1 MSGLAAN
8 FDANFDAFVGELNKV
23 DIKLKQMSTELD
35 KGANPKLRQLV
46 DSLNGTKIAR
56 NAAIAA
62 DAVSRI
68 GGTAN
73 LTTSQLTKLAAPVRE
88 FVELADKRGLV
99 VADRFREIA
108 QAADLAGQ
116 KITQAGKASPAAT
129 SGGGLLGSAGSSLL
143 TGLGLGTGAGAGLA
157 AFTAIKAQL
166 TDIGQAAA
174 ALGPVRQ
181 GFERLAG
188 GADAANVSLTRM
200 RAATRG
206 MVDDLSLITASN
218 RGDIL
223 GLTQMG
229 VDMADLAAVA
239 TTLGRAVGSDATK
252 SVDDLTVALA
262 RQSPLMLDNLGIKLS
277 LTDAN
282 ERYAKSIGTTVD
294 KLNDEQKAFA
304 FTTEGMK
311 AAHAAAATVGKDLT
325 SAEQWTAVRTQLQG
339 IATDFGDILLQIQP
353 VTDAIGTVAELLR
366 TIRGAGIGDTVR
378 VAGAEASRAL
388 GDAYGSLGWMRYTP
402 MGLALGASVSSVQG
416 LLPKAGAGDIDSV
429 LRASLGGGPA
439 SGTRAGRASGTSTT
453 KADAKADA
461 ERAKRLQEEAKLLGT
476 DLVLA
481 GTKAATTYLKLE
493 AAGKRMT
500 SVATVK
506 LVADLVAA
514 KKAAEETG
522 LATGKIEKALASTV
536 ASPAYKTFIADMS
549 GKMFLTYGTPD
560 LTKLKDIGLRGN
572 KLTNALFGTLKSTDW
587 ITSTNYDFGITDLDG
602 IVPKLRDG
610 STELAKMQQST
621 AKWKVDLSGVL
632 QTFSQ
637 LAQVSGGLE
646 QTVKGIASVTGG
658 IALGESISAALQVQQ
673 RDAQGNLRFDS
684 SGNPIMG
691 DSRLGRLAGIG
702 MASASTGLQLGS
714 LTDNRAAGAALGAVG
729 GGVSAGITAGAAW
742 GAKAGWYGAATGA
755 AIGALGGLYSASK
768 NKQAQYAA
776 KDAGMAQILGQYG
789 GDLQNL
795 LGEMAGL
802 RQGGFT
808 TMSGQSFLSGWFGDP
823 KAFTKVTTE
832 LTNALAKEDAAVTK
846 LGTSLASTAQAQGVL
861 TREQMA
867 SLAAT
872 RSGNTAASQQALDFI
887 SGQRDF
893 GTRGSLTAASG
904 LLGLANEAAAK
915 VAKAGGDE
923 AAQALARRQAVS
935 GLDASSQATGAALMA
950 SYFTQQKDG
959 VSALDLLRGD
969 LGTSL
974 SGLAGLGVGG
984 AGVAHLGKLAGIAS
998 GEGTGQLVSLGSGLG
1013 AALTGYLNAGML
1025 GGEGGGQLFADL
1037 TAGITESITALK
1049 GLVGDDAASFFT
1061 SSLQSVWQAQQDFA
1075 FDVDDA
1081 TQALLD
1087 QALEA
1092 GQIGDHMRPAEDR
1105 MVVAVETMSKG
1116 FTTFLADL
1124 PSTMA
1129 AAWAGLPESTLPPP
1143 SVDTSTGA
1151 GSGETKTVRVEV
1163 PQRDYGVYID
1173 GREVGA
1179 AVLRHLGDVL
1189 TFEGAT

>member
-8 FDANFDAFVGELNKV
+8 FDANFSAFVAELNKV
-23 DIKLKQMSTELD
+23 DIKLKEMSTTLD
-35 KGANPKLRQLV
+35 RQADPKLRRMV
-46 DSLNGTKIAR
+46 DALNGTTIAR

-129 SGGGLLGSAGSSLL
+129 SGGGLLGSAGASLL

-188 GADAANVSLTRM
+188 GADAANASLSRM
-200 RAATRG
+200 RAASRG
-206 MVDDLSLITASN
+206 MIDDLTLITASN

-223 GLTQMG
+223 GITRMG
-229 VDMADLAAVA
+229 VDMAELTGIA
-239 TTLGRAVGSDATK
+239 TKLGRAMGLDAAQG
-252 SVDDLTVALA
+252 VDTFTIALA
-262 RQSPLMLDNLGIKLS
+262 RQSQQRLDDLGIKLS
-277 LTDAN
+277 VSEAN
-282 ERYAKSIGTTVD
+282 ERYAASIGTTAD
-294 KLNDEQKAFA
+294 KLTDEQKALA
-304 FTTEGMK
+304 FVTEGMK
-311 AAHAAAATVGKDLT
+311 AARVEAAKLSDDLT

-461 ERAKRLQEEAKLLGT
+461 ERAKRLQDEAKFLGT

-481 GTKAATTYLKLE
+481 GTKAATTYLTLE

-514 KKAAEETG
+514 KKAAEEAG

-536 ASPAYKTFIADMS
+536 ASPAYKKFIADMS

-587 ITSTNYDFGITDLDG
+587 ITSTNYDFGITDLGG

-632 QTFSQ
+632 STFSQ

-658 IALGESISAALQVQQ
+658 VALGGSISAALQVQQ
-673 RDAQGNLRFDS
+673 RDAQGNLAWQKDAKGAYVLDAA
-684 SGNPIMG
+684 GNKIPIMG
-691 DSRLGRLAGIG
+691 NSRLGTLAGIG
-702 MASASTGLQLGS
+702 MAAASTGLQLGS

-742 GAKAGWYGAATGA
+742 GAKAGWYGAAAGA

-872 RSGNTAASQQALDFI
+872 RSGNTAASQQALDFVT
-887 SGQRDF
+887 GQRDY
-893 GTRGSLTAASG
+893 GTQGAIT
-904 LLGLANEAAAK
+904 
-915 VAKAGGDE
+915 
-923 AAQALARRQAVS
+923 AAQALIARGTVD
-935 GLDASSQATGAALMA
+935 GLGAASQATGAALMA
-950 SYFTQQKDG
+950 SYFAQQQDG

-969 LGTSL
+969 LGASL

-998 GEGTGQLVSLGSGLG
+998 GEGTGQLVSIGSGLG

-1025 GGEGGGQLFADL
+1025 GGEGGAQLFADL
-1037 TAGITESITALK
+1037 TAGITESITALQ
-1049 GLVGDDAASFFT
+1049 GLGVSGTDASALLA
-1061 SSLQSVWQAQQDFA
+1061 SSLQGVWQAQQDFA

-1092 GQIGDHMRPAEDR
+1092 GQIGDHMRPQADR

-1151 GSGETKTVRVEV
+1151 GSGESVTVRVEV